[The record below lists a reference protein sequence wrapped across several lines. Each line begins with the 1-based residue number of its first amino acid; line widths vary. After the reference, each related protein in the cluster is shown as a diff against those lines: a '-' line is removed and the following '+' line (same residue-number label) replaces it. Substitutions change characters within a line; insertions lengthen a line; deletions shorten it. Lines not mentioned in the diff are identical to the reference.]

1 MVWMAFAVTSAVLA
15 SASSILQKELLQN
28 HFRSYYAVY
37 AMGGLTQLLFST
49 GIVLVFGDLWEL
61 PAWVLLAGLALGAFN
76 ALVSIAIIKGFSME
90 DVSRV
95 VPIIDSYPMFV
106 VLLGVLFLGE
116 SLHMLQWLAAVAIM
130 LGATLASAPEGGQGG
145 RLRLGRAVFLLLLA
159 SAGIAVYN
167 VSAKAL
173 LDYSSFWDL
182 FALTFF
188 GGAPVFLAAGVRR
201 EARQEIIATL
211 AHPRK
216 RTYLFA
222 LLQTCGFC
230 AFIVWFL
237 AVNEGPGGLV
247 SIVTSMRPVLV
258 LAYIMASRWLL
269 ALLEHR
275 SLSLRAYRRQIAAA
289 GLVTLGVAAIAAG

>member
-1 MVWMAFAVTSAVLA
+1 M
-15 SASSILQKELLQN
+15 
-28 HFRSYYAVY
+28 
-37 AMGGLTQLLFST
+37 
-49 GIVLVFGDLWEL
+49 
-61 PAWVLLAGLALGAFN
+61 
-76 ALVSIAIIKGFSME
+76 
-90 DVSRV
+90 
-95 VPIIDSYPMFV
+95 
-106 VLLGVLFLGE
+106 
-116 SLHMLQWLAAVAIM
+116 
-130 LGATLASAPEGGQGG
+130 
-145 RLRLGRAVFLLLLA
+145 
-159 SAGIAVYN
+159 
-167 VSAKAL
+167 
-173 LDYSSFWDL
+173 
-182 FALTFF
+182 
-188 GGAPVFLAAGVRR
+188 RR

-237 AVNEGPGGLV
+237 AVNEGPVGLV